1 MYIILFRYKA
11 KMSKCNKCFVRYC
24 SKKCYLAQIEEH
36 KPLCKMWGQY
46 IARRNIPPGH
56 ESGKAR
62 KHSEKMRSHMRNSGR
77 GFQFMDEDTY
87 WKRLG
92 ELCSDKGLALKARV
106 FRHWLTLV

>member
-1 MYIILFRYKA
+1 
-11 KMSKCNKCFVRYC
+11 
-24 SKKCYLAQIEEH
+24 
-36 KPLCKMWGQY
+36 MWGQY

-77 GFQFMDEDTY
+77 GFQFMDEDTF